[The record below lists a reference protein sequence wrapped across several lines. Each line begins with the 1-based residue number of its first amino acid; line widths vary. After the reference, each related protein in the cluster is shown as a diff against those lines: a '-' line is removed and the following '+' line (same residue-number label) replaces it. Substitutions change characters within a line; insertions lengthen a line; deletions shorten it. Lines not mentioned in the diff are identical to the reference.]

1 VFDTVR
7 NVSKNAIENKV
18 LGIQGDIAQRRLE
31 LSTQN
36 RHHLCREVSIVFHVT
51 ATVKLNEN
59 LKVAIQ
65 TNVTGT
71 QEVVGLC
78 KEMSNITV
86 SYNDG

>member
-1 VFDTVR
+1 VFDIVKT
-7 NVSKNAIENKV
+7 VSKIAVESKV
-18 LGIQGDIAQRRLE
+18 LLIQGDIAQRGLG
-31 LSTQN
+31 LSTQD
-36 RHHLCREVSIVFHVT
+36 RHQLCREVSIVFHVA
-51 ATVKLNEN
+51 ATVKFNEN

-78 KEMSNITV
+78 KEMSIITV